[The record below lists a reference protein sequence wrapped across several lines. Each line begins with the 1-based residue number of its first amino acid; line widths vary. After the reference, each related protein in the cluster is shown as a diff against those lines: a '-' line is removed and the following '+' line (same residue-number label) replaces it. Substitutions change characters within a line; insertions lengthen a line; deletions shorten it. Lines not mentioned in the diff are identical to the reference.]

1 FTKEVLVWTRV
12 KGHPGVAKF
21 LGFSADFGRKEAW
34 LISLWE
40 PYGNVSE
47 FIKGR
52 GELEVPEKLSL
63 AYDTIDALAFLHQLD
78 PPVCHGDIKSANVLV
93 NLECRAV
100 LCDFGLARLYEDSG
114 FGRLESTALIK
125 GSIRWCSPEL
135 LEGRPRTASSDIY
148 SWSWLMWEIMTGE
161 LPYGEAV
168 AEYVIMRKIFESPL
182 PQVNG
187 ESRLSECLQLW
198 DLMMRCWAVEPLH
211 RPTSQMCKTIFEY
224 LVSLPPLSSFI
235 SYC

>member
-1 FTKEVLVWTRV
+1 FTKEVLVWSRL

-21 LGFSADFGRKEAW
+21 LGFCADFGRREAW
-34 LISLWE
+34 LISPWE

-47 FIKGR
+47 FIQGR
-52 GELEVPEKLSL
+52 ELEVPEKLSL

-78 PPVCHGDIKSANVLV
+78 PPVCHGDIKSPNVLV
-93 NLECRAV
+93 NLECRAI

-114 FGRLESTALIK
+114 FARLESTAGFK

-135 LEGRPRTASSDIY
+135 LEGGPRTASSDVY
-148 SWSWLMWEIMTGE
+148 AWAWLVWEIMTGE
-161 LPYGEAV
+161 LPHGEVV
-168 AEYVIMRKIFESPL
+168 ADYVIIRKIFESPL

-198 DLMMRCWAVEPLH
+198 GLMTRCWVVDPLQ
-211 RPTSQMCKTIFEY
+211 RPTSAMCKTTFEY
-224 LVSLPPLSSFI
+224 LVSLCPL
-235 SYC
+235 